1 MRQKKGDGNDKN
13 GTGVTHERILSKEFS
28 NKNSSLTLL
37 TLERKTEWKITVFFL
52 ERVGGFLDS
61 LK

>member
-28 NKNSSLTLL
+28 IKNSSLTLL
-37 TLERKTEWKITVFFL
+37 TLERKTKWKITFFFKRGL
-52 ERVGGFLDS
+52 GGFLDS